1 MAKAKKA
8 IHFQKGYGGRFSVL
22 FKIFFN
28 TIEGVLSNVGNFKD
42 RNGTYCRMDTKP
54 SVDKGPEELTNT
66 FINSSYIP
74 AMTAYEY
81 RGYIISSWARP
92 EFTNGST
99 SVGIVYK
106 RGGFGSTIQVH
117 RVEGE
122 LFETKEQAE
131 QHGVEL
137 CKQWID
143 KQVRARGDDERG
155 SLQLN
160 RASELDH

>member
-1 MAKAKKA
+1 MLTTTLIRNQAPNKVPKSPTKA
-8 IHFQKGYGGRFSVL
+8 FL
-22 FKIFFN
+22 
-28 TIEGVLSNVGNFKD
+28 
-42 RNGTYCRMDTKP
+42 
-54 SVDKGPEELTNT
+54 
-66 FINSSYIP
+66 NSSYMP
-74 AMTAYEY
+74 ALTAYGY
-81 RGYIISSWARP
+81 RGYIISAWARP

-106 RGGFGSTIQVH
+106 RARPGSIIQVQ
-117 RVEGE
+117 RIEGQ